1 MEELT
6 TEGMERDF
14 EEIAHSGG
22 KITITVVDDADGR
35 RRYQIGIRSTRPNP
49 MAMISV
55 YALPQGLI
63 VEPMKM
69 GGIGDTTPPPSIP
82 GCFPVY
88 IMSDSEGHFGHNCPR
103 CAGYWRSGPWA
114 NVCPYCG
121 LHLPAHDFT
130 SLAQKRYVRQYC
142 EKMEEALSNDEPG
155 VYEIDMDAVAD
166 AAGKDGEKPAFY
178 VSEQSQQS
186 KFTCVACE
194 EFNDIIGRYGYCS
207 RCGTRNDIEDF
218 TSAIARI
225 REKLNNREAPDVSLR
240 EAVSAFDSFVAQY
253 ARQLASMV
261 PMTRGRKN
269 RLKEQSFHG
278 FEDALKLFS
287 EWFDID
293 IAAGFKQGELA
304 FVKTKFYRRHVFEH
318 SGGQVTQRYLDDS
331 GDTTVKLNELLREKQ
346 ADVHL
351 LLGFLSRLARNLH
364 DGFHQLFPP
373 NEAPIEQFE
382 EKRARMAAYKKSR

>member
-1 MEELT
+1 M
-6 TEGMERDF
+6 
-14 EEIAHSGG
+14 HCH
-22 KITITVVDDADGR
+22 K
-35 RRYQIGIRSTRPNP
+35 
-49 MAMISV
+49 
-55 YALPQGLI
+55 GLI
-63 VEPMKM
+63 VEAMRL
-69 GGIGDTTPPPSIP
+69 GGIGDVMPPPSIP
-82 GCFPVY
+82 SCFPVY

-103 CAGYWRSGPWA
+103 CAGYWRSGPWP

-121 LHLPAHDFT
+121 LHLPAHEFT
-130 SLAQKRYVRQYC
+130 SLAQKEYVHQYC
-142 EKMEEALSNDEPG
+142 ATMEEALTNEEPG

-166 AAGKDGEKPAFY
+166 AAGKEGAKLAFY

-186 KFTCVACE
+186 RFICAACE

-225 REKLNNREAPDVSLR
+225 REKLNNKDAPDVCLR
-240 EAVSAFDSFVAQY
+240 EAVSTFDSFVAQY

-261 PMTRGRKN
+261 PTTKGRRS
-269 RLKEQSFHG
+269 RLMDQSFHG
-278 FEDALKLFS
+278 FQQTQKQFS

-293 IAAGFKQGELA
+293 IATDFKQAELA

-318 SGGQVTQRYLDDS
+318 SGGQVTQRYLNDS

-346 ADVHL
+346 EDVHA

-364 DGFHQLFPP
+364 NEFHDLFPP
-373 NEAPIEQFE
+373 AMAPIKQFE
-382 EKRARMAAYKKSR
+382 EKKVRMAAYNNSL

>member
-1 MEELT
+1 MN
-6 TEGMERDF
+6 RDF
-14 EEIAHSGG
+14 REIAHSGG
-22 KITITVVDDADGR
+22 TVTITVADDAEGHR
-35 RRYQIGIRSTRPNP
+35 SYQVGIRSARPNP
-49 MAMISV
+49 MAMVGV

-63 VEPMKM
+63 VEAMRL
-69 GGIGDTTPPPSIP
+69 GGIGDVIPPPSIP

-103 CAGYWRSGPWA
+103 CSGYWRSGPRA

-121 LHLPAHDFT
+121 LHLPAHEFT
-130 SLAQKRYVRQYC
+130 SLAQRKYVHQYC
-142 EKMEEALSNDEPG
+142 ETMEKALTSEDPG

-166 AAGKDGEKPAFY
+166 AAGKEGAKPAFY

-186 KFTCVACE
+186 KFICVACE

-218 TSAIARI
+218 VSAIARI
-225 REKLNNREAPDVSLR
+225 RAKLNNNDAPDVCLR
-240 EAVSAFDSFVAQY
+240 EAVSTFDSFVAQY

-261 PMTRGRKN
+261 PMTKGRRN
-269 RLKEQSFHG
+269 RLREQSFHG
-278 FEDALKLFS
+278 FEESRKLFS

-293 IAAGFKQGELA
+293 ISAGLRQPELA
-304 FVKTKFYRRHVFEH
+304 LVKTKFYRRHVFEH

-331 GDTTVKLNELLREKQ
+331 GDTTVKLNELLRETRE
-346 ADVHL
+346 DVHT
-351 LLGFLSRLARNLH
+351 LLGILNRLARNLH

-373 NEAPIEQFE
+373 NAVQIKQFE
-382 EKRARMAAYKKSR
+382 DKKARMTAHNKSR

>member
-1 MEELT
+1 MD
-6 TEGMERDF
+6 RDF

-22 KITITVVDDADGR
+22 KITITVVDDAEGR
-35 RRYQIGIRSTRPNP
+35 RTYQVGIRSARPNA
-49 MAMISV
+49 MALISV

-63 VEPMKM
+63 VEPMRM
-69 GGIGDTTPPPSIP
+69 GGIGNAIPPPSIP

-88 IMSDSEGHFGHNCPR
+88 VMSDSEGHFGHNCPR
-103 CAGYWRSGPWA
+103 CTGYWRSGPWA

-121 LHLPAHDFT
+121 LHAPPPEFT
-130 SLAQKRYVRQYC
+130 SLAQKEYVRQYC
-142 EKMEEALSNDEPG
+142 EKMEEALSNDAAG

-166 AAGKDGEKPAFY
+166 AVGVEGSRPAFY

-186 KFTCVACE
+186 KFTCAACE

-218 TSAIARI
+218 AVTVARI
-225 REKLNNREAPDVSLR
+225 RERLNNKDAPDACLR
-240 EAVSAFDSFVAQY
+240 EAVSSFDSFVAQY

-261 PMTRGRKN
+261 PMTKRRKE
-269 RLKEQSFHG
+269 RLKGQSFHG
-278 FEDALKLFS
+278 FDEARKRFD

-304 FVKTKFYRRHVFEH
+304 FVKIKFLRRHVFEH
-318 SGGQVTQRYLDDS
+318 SGGQVTQRYLEDS
-331 GDTTVKLNELLREKQ
+331 GDTAVKVNELLREKQ
-346 ADVHL
+346 EDVHML
-351 LLGFLSRLARNLH
+351 LSLLSRLARNLH

-373 NEAPIEQFE
+373 KEAPIKQFE
-382 EKRARMAAYKKSR
+382 EKKARMSGYGRSR